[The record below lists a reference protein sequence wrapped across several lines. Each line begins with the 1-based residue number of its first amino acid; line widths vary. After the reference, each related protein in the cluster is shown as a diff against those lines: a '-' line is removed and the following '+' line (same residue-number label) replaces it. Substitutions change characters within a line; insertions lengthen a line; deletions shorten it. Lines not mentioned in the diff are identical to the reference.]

1 MTILFKYL
9 IYFVSAV
16 FTGKLIFIQHVI
28 FRYNRILQQVSESY
42 FEAFSIASKDSLLL
56 F

>member
-9 IYFVSAV
+9 IYFCSVTFAS
-16 FTGKLIFIQHVI
+16 KLICLPHII
-28 FRYNRILQQVSESY
+28 FKYNRILQQASENY
-42 FEAFSIASKDSLLL
+42 NAAFMETANGVFPL

>member
-28 FRYNRILQQVSESY
+28 FRCNRILQQASESY
-42 FEAFSIASKDSLLL
+42 YESFINTANSQLL
-56 F
+56 FF